1 MTVDDLD
8 VAYIAIGA
16 RQALDKS
23 AIGYSEMPFEGELAY
38 IQACIDQ
45 APLLGKA
52 WQDCSNEFP
61 GVWCY
66 EVAEPF
72 GQAFGRH
79 LLLRGD
85 CGRAQ
90 SILEGIVASAMKVSP
105 A

>member
-1 MTVDDLD
+1 MSVDLLD

-16 RQALDKS
+16 KRALDRS
-23 AIGYSEMPFEGELAY
+23 GLGYSEMPFEGELAY

-45 APLLGKA
+45 APLLGQA
-52 WQDCSNEFP
+52 WQGCSERFP

-72 GQAFGRH
+72 GLAFGRH
-79 LLLRGD
+79 LLKRGASD
-85 CGRAQ
+85 HAE
-90 SILEGIVASAMKVSP
+90 SILQGIVASAMDVSP

>member
-1 MTVDDLD
+1 MSVDLLD

-16 RQALDKS
+16 KRALDRS
-23 AIGYSEMPFEGELAY
+23 GLGYSEMPFEGELAY

-45 APLLGKA
+45 APLLGQA
-52 WQDCSNEFP
+52 WQGCSDGFP

-72 GQAFGRH
+72 GLAFGGH
-79 LLLRGD
+79 LLKRRD
-85 CGRAQ
+85 SDYAKP
-90 SILEGIVASAMKVSP
+90 ILERIVASAIEVSP